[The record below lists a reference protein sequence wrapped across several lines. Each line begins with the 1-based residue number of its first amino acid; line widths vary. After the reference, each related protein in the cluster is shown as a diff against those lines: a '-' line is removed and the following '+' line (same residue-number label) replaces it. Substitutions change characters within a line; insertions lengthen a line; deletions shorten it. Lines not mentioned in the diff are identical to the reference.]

1 MEGFVRVGTLE
12 ALREGTGLAVSVGS
26 ARIGLFRVGGGLY
39 AIEDRCPHKGG
50 ALVGGALDGE
60 IITCPSCR
68 YQYSV
73 VTGLNPRTTSCHVNQ
88 STAACHYRNFPEG
101 RCETYDVRV
110 EGPEV
115 FVATTPRPFRKP
127 VG

>member
-1 MEGFVRVGTLE
+1 MDGFVRVGTVE
-12 ALREGTGLAVSVGS
+12 TLREGTGLAVSVGS
-26 ARIGLFRVGGGLY
+26 ARIALFRVGGALY
-39 AIEDRCPHKGG
+39 AIEDRCPHKGEP
-50 ALVGGALDGE
+50 LVAGALDGE

-68 YQYSV
+68 HQYSV
-73 VTGLNPRTTSCHVNQ
+73 VTGLNPRTMSCHVNQ
-88 STAACHYRNFPEG
+88 STASCHYRSFPEG

-110 EGPEV
+110 EDREV